1 MTPPYRWSSVYAHT
15 PPIRS
20 RLSSTT
26 VLRPSATQYLHA
38 MRPDHPAPMT
48 ITSYVL
54 FAVSMRAAQSFYLSS
69 NLLVWNGPRLSA
81 GGRFF
86 GGVGAPPPAAGGGR
100 RGGRPRAA

>member
-1 MTPPYRWSSVYAHT
+1 M
-15 PPIRS
+15 RS

-54 FAVSMRAAQSFYLSS
+54 FAVSTRAAQSFYLSS

-81 GGRFF
+81 GGGLLW
-86 GGVGAPPPAAGGGR
+86 GGGGPPPRWGGGGGGGAPRPPPAGAPPAG
-100 RGGRPRAA
+100 